1 MDIISLIL
9 VFLAGALLGFFLNIL
24 VIRIPKE
31 RGLSLPLHCTRCGQK
46 LSFWQ
51 CIPIFGWLIQ
61 RGRARCCNRSLHWIP
76 LAVELLTAI
85 TVVLLYQRYGLT
97 PTFAYFV
104 FVVAV
109 LIMTAAIDW
118 IHRLIYT
125 FFILIPALIAVLG
138 ASLIPVHSML
148 NAFLGALMAG
158 FGFVLMFILARFLFP
173 AKAAPFGLG
182 DVYLGIFIGAAVGLL
197 NLMPALFYGIL
208 MAGIFSAVLVIMKY
222 SGRPN
227 VPEYI
232 AYGTF
237 LCLGAIGYLLV
248 GDMSLF

>member
-9 VFLAGALLGFFLNIL
+9 VFLAGAVLGFFLNIL
-24 VIRIPKE
+24 IIRIPKE
-31 RGLSLPLHCTRCGQK
+31 RGLGVNLHCTRCGQK

-51 CIPIFGWLIQ
+51 YMPILGWLIQ
-61 RGRARCCNRSLHWIP
+61 RGRASCCNQPLHWMP
-76 LAVELLTAI
+76 LGVEVFTAL

-97 PTFAYFV
+97 LTFAYFV

-138 ASLIPVHSML
+138 ASLIPEHSVL
-148 NAFLGALMAG
+148 NAFLGALIAG
-158 FGFVLMFILARFLFP
+158 FAFVLMFILARFLFP

-197 NLMPALFYGIL
+197 DLMPALFYGIL
-208 MAGIFSAVLVIMKY
+208 LAGIFSAVLVIMKY

-237 LCLGAIGYLLV
+237 LCLGAIGYLLI
-248 GDMSLF
+248 GDLPLF